1 MSDPHAFILQHISR
15 HIALSEQ
22 DIQFFKSVLRHRKLR
37 KRQYLLQAGD
47 VSLYE
52 NFVVKGCLRAYTV
65 DDDGTEHIVMF
76 AVEGWWVSDLYSFLT
91 GTPATQNIDALEDT
105 EVFSIEKKDLEKL
118 YQQVPEFNRMFRILL
133 QNAFVAQQ
141 QRIIGSISQTAEEQY
156 HSFITKYPT
165 LEQRLPQNQVA
176 SYLGLTPETLSRI
189 RKQQAKK

>member
-1 MSDPHAFILQHISR
+1 MSDPHEFILQHISR
-15 HIALSEQ
+15 HITLSEQ

-52 NFVVKGCLRAYTV
+52 NFVLKGCLRAYTV
-65 DDDGTEHIVMF
+65 DNDGTEHIVMF
-76 AVEGWWVSDLYSFLT
+76 AVEGWWVSDLYSFLA

-105 EVFSIEKKDLEKL
+105 EVFSIEKNDLEKL

-156 HSFITKYPT
+156 TSFSTKYST
-165 LEQRLPQNQVA
+165 LEQRIPQNQVA
-176 SYLGLTPETLSRI
+176 AYLGVTPETLSRI

>member
-1 MSDPHAFILQHISR
+1 LSDPHEFILQHISR
-15 HIALSEQ
+15 HITLSEP
-22 DIQFFKSVLRHRKLR
+22 DIQRFKSVLRYRKLR

-52 NFVVKGCLRAYTV
+52 NFVLKGCLRAYTV
-65 DDDGTEHIVMF
+65 DPDGTEHIVMF

-105 EVFSIEKKDLEKL
+105 EVFSIEKNDLEKL

-156 HSFITKYPT
+156 TSFITKYPT
-165 LEQRLPQNQVA
+165 LEQRIPQNQVA

>member
-1 MSDPHAFILQHISR
+1 MSDPHEFILQHISR
-15 HIALSEQ
+15 HITLSEP
-22 DIQFFKSVLRHRKLR
+22 DIQRFKSVLRYRKLR

-52 NFVVKGCLRAYTV
+52 NFVLKGCLRAYTV
-65 DDDGTEHIVMF
+65 DPDGTEHIVMF

-105 EVFSIEKKDLEKL
+105 EVFSIEKNDLEKL

-156 HSFITKYPT
+156 TSFITKYPT
-165 LEQRLPQNQVA
+165 LEQRIPQNQVA

>member
-1 MSDPHAFILQHISR
+1 MSDPHEFILQHISR
-15 HIALSEQ
+15 HIMLSEP
-22 DIQFFKSVLRHRKLR
+22 DIQRFKSVLRYRKLR

-52 NFVVKGCLRAYTV
+52 NFVLKGCLRAYTV
-65 DDDGTEHIVMF
+65 DPDGTEHIVMF
-76 AVEGWWVSDLYSFLT
+76 AVEGWWVSDLYSFLA

-105 EVFSIEKKDLEKL
+105 EVFSIEKNDLEKL

-156 HSFITKYPT
+156 TSFITKYPT
-165 LEQRLPQNQVA
+165 LEQRIPQNQVA

>member
-1 MSDPHAFILQHISR
+1 M
-15 HIALSEQ
+15 SEQ

-52 NFVVKGCLRAYTV
+52 NFVLKGCLRAYTV
-65 DDDGTEHIVMF
+65 DNDGTEHIVMF
-76 AVEGWWVSDLYSFLT
+76 AVEGWWVSDLYSFLA

-105 EVFSIEKKDLEKL
+105 EVFSIEKNDLEKL

-156 HSFITKYPT
+156 TSFSTKYST
-165 LEQRLPQNQVA
+165 LEQRIPQNQVA
-176 SYLGLTPETLSRI
+176 AYLGVTPETLSRI